1 MYFSTSILKPIF
13 QDNSKYIALSIVLLK
28 IPITTTPAF
37 LIERVG
43 SKPILLGSSLCMSVS
58 ALLLAIGLNTDSQ
71 GLSVFAILSFVAAFS
86 VGLGP
91 VTWVVLPEVMPAPA
105 VTAAGSVGLALN
117 WSLNF
122 AISALFVPV
131 QQYLAGADGQGEGNV
146 FFVFMTLC
154 AMAFVAIW
162 MGYRARERA

>member
-1 MYFSTSILKPIF
+1 MSI
-13 QDNSKYIALSIVLLK
+13 
-28 IPITTTPAF
+28 
-37 LIERVG
+37 
-43 SKPILLGSSLCMSVS
+43 S

-71 GLSVFAILSFVAAFS
+71 PLSVFAILSFVAAFS

-91 VTWVVLPEVMPAPA
+91 VTWVVLPEVMPAHA

-131 QQYLAGADGQGEGNV
+131 QQYLAGEDGRGEGNV
-146 FFVFMTLC
+146 FYVFMALC
-154 AMAFVAIW
+154 AVGFMGIW
-162 MGYRARERA
+162 MGYRARERV